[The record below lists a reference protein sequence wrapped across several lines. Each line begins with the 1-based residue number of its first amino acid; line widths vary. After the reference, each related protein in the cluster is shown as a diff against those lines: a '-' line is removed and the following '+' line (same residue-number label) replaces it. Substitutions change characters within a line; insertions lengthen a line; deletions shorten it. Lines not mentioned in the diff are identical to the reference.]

1 MKPTLADLK
10 EITQILLADESSY
23 SQMRN
28 ACLNLLQFF
37 YEVSVFDETDPV
49 NHKHVQTVAGLAVSP
64 EAAAV
69 CIRDFMR
76 TRIFMRGLKQAVSTK
91 LRANPNRAVT
101 VLYAGTGPFATLLLP
116 LVTIFD
122 TTQLKMLLLDINPAS
137 INYLKRIISYFN
149 LEPYVLRVVETD
161 AVTWRIPSS
170 WQPDI
175 ILSETMRPSL
185 KKEPQVSIVANLISQ
200 CPQALLIPEL
210 ITVSAVLFSRKT
222 GDEKMFI
229 HLETLLGFTK
239 EVAIKMASAQQT
251 GIAVFP
257 VIRLL
262 VEKPAQPYW
271 SRLAL
276 VTDIR
281 VFNDELLTLNESSL
295 TSPHFLHDIHTNQK
309 WPAVFYLQYR
319 IVPKPGFIVS
329 REEDNSI

>member
-122 TTQLKMLLLDINPAS
+122 TTQLKNAAAG
-137 INYLKRIISYFN
+137 Y
-149 LEPYVLRVVETD
+149 
-161 AVTWRIPSS
+161 
-170 WQPDI
+170 
-175 ILSETMRPSL
+175 
-185 KKEPQVSIVANLISQ
+185 
-200 CPQALLIPEL
+200 
-210 ITVSAVLFSRKT
+210 
-222 GDEKMFI
+222 
-229 HLETLLGFTK
+229 
-239 EVAIKMASAQQT
+239 
-251 GIAVFP
+251 
-257 VIRLL
+257 
-262 VEKPAQPYW
+262 
-271 SRLAL
+271 
-276 VTDIR
+276 
-281 VFNDELLTLNESSL
+281 
-295 TSPHFLHDIHTNQK
+295 
-309 WPAVFYLQYR
+309 
-319 IVPKPGFIVS
+319 
-329 REEDNSI
+329 